1 MSRPTIKK
9 LLIFTLLVGLSVLG
23 VGVSQT
29 GDLTMPSFEANTP
42 PGYHRVVEVSDGDT
56 FKVKIAGVTE
66 TVRLIGID
74 TPETKDPR
82 KPVQCFGR
90 AASDVAKKLLK
101 GKLVRLEGDPESGD
115 RDKYQRLLR
124 FAYLED
130 GTFYNQHM
138 VEQGY
143 AFAYT
148 IFPNSKLEL
157 FRGWERQAREANR
170 GLWAGCSVNET
181 NDKRQT
187 NNE

>member
-1 MSRPTIKK
+1 MPRRYIKK
-9 LLIFTLLVGLSVLG
+9 LLIAVALVGLSALG
-23 VGVSQT
+23 AGVTQT
-29 GDLTMPSFEANTP
+29 GDLRLPDPERTP

-90 AASDVAKKLLK
+90 AASDEAKHLLK

-138 VEQGY
+138 VEQGF

-157 FRGWERQAREANR
+157 FRSWERQAREAKR
-170 GLWAGCSVNET
+170 GLWAGCPVSES

-187 NNE
+187 GNE